1 MDEGTRGYLEQVLN
15 TRLNEVER
23 GIEPT
28 LSTLHERG
36 DSQDPMDE
44 VDATT
49 RRSAW
54 ETMVRMQHR
63 NRVLALEIS
72 AALRRIRN
80 GDFGICVECGE
91 SIGLER
97 LRVHPSTTVCIQCKR
112 RSETA
117 LRSKVA

>member
-1 MDEGTRGYLEQVLN
+1 MDGGTRGYLEQILN
-15 TRLNEVER
+15 TRLNEIEG
-23 GIEPT
+23 GIKAT
-28 LSTLHERG
+28 LSDLDETG
-36 DSQDPMDE
+36 DSREPMDE

-54 ETMVRMQHR
+54 ENMVRMQHR
-63 NRVLALEIS
+63 NRMLALEIS

-80 GDFGICVECGE
+80 GDFGVCVECGD

-112 RSETA
+112 RAENV